1 MRIILL
7 SATYNPASGWGRV
20 TDELCRRLHP
30 KVTIELH
37 LPSFEERLCRQVTYP
52 VRFDLPDFAFNFR
65 NPLRLWQYATTRLPA
80 ADLIHSLTAHPY
92 AILAA
97 VESRRQKIP
106 FLIHGHGTFAVA
118 PLQHWPDK
126 WLLTYAYRRVNAI
139 IAPSEF
145 TLQVIQRQSPLPVST
160 HIRKVLNAVDYARF
174 QSPDETIIKALHN
187 RLGPGPIILS
197 VGALKIR
204 KGHDTL
210 LRACALV
217 QRIFPSLICMIIG
230 SGSQEQC
237 LRQLAAELSLNQV
250 HFLRNVSDEEL
261 IAYYHLCDVFAL
273 TPCMRNWQFEGFG
286 LVYLEA
292 GACGKPVV
300 GTLSGGVPDAVID
313 GETGLL
319 VPPDDPQATAEAIL
333 RILENPNLAARLGEN
348 GRRRASLLTWDWFA
362 EEILDIYGEVLGLPR
377 SCS

>member
-1 MRIILL
+1 
-7 SATYNPASGWGRV
+7 
-20 TDELCRRLHP
+20 
-30 KVTIELH
+30 
-37 LPSFEERLCRQVTYP
+37 
-52 VRFDLPDFAFNFR
+52 
-65 NPLRLWQYATTRLPA
+65 LPA

-106 FLIHGHGTFAVA
+106 FLIHDHGTFAVS
-118 PLQHWPDK
+118 PLHRRPDR
-126 WLLTYAYRRVNAI
+126 WLLIYAYQQASAI

-145 TLQVIQRQSPLPVST
+145 TLQAIQKYASLPAST
-160 HIRKVLNAVDYARF
+160 RTKKILNAVDYARF
-174 QSPDETIIKALHN
+174 QSPDETIAKML
-187 RLGPGPIILS
+187 RRRFGSGPIILS
-197 VGALKIR
+197 IGALKAR

-210 LRACALV
+210 LHACALV
-217 QRIFPSLICMIIG
+217 QRIFPSLVCVIIG
-230 SGSQEQC
+230 SGDQEQR
-237 LRQLAAELSLNQV
+237 LRQLAAQLSLNQIY
-250 HFLRNVSDEEL
+250 FLRSVSDEEL

-273 TPCMRNWQFEGFG
+273 TPRMINWQFEGFG

-313 GETGLL
+313 EETGLL

-348 GRRRASLLTWDWFA
+348 GRHRASLLTWDWFA
-362 EEILDIYGEVLGLPR
+362 GEILEVYEEVLGYPC